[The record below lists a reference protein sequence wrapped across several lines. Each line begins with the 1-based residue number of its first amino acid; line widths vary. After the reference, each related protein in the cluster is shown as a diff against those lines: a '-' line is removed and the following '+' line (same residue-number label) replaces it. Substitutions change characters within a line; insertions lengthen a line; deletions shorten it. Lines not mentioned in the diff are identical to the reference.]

1 MIISNLN
8 LRVSAG
14 KAAPNPGIA
23 SSLGPKGV
31 NLMQFW
37 FIKNGLQLSDEICQI
52 FLIFDLP
59 KKCCG
64 KNVKFTPI
72 NVSQKCI
79 LPKNSLYCLPE
90 ILPIQ

>member
-31 NLMQFW
+31 NLMQFCKACNEAKTK
-37 FIKNGLQLSDEICQI
+37 ILAH
-52 FLIFDLP
+52 
-59 KKCCG
+59 
-64 KNVKFTPI
+64 
-72 NVSQKCI
+72 QK
-79 LPKNSLYCLPE
+79 
-90 ILPIQ
+90 